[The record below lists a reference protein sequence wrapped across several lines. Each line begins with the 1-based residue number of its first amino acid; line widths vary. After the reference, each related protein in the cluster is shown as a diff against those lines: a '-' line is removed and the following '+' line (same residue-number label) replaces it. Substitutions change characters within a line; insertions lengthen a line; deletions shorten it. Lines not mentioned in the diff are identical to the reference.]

1 MNDIIIAERDIQNY
15 LYHEHDTTVNFVL
28 RQYEYEKYSFPQD
41 YAIQCTT
48 HGGLFKAMRKLV
60 ENLKIDFKIKE
71 DKATIKCIVLKDK
84 KDVLKIAGHIQ
95 EVEL

>member
-1 MNDIIIAERDIQNY
+1 MNDILIAENDIQNY

-48 HGGLFKAMRKLV
+48 HGGLFKKMVQLV
-60 ENLKIDFKIKE
+60 EDLNIEHTIFK
-71 DKATIKCIVLKDK
+71 DKATVKCIVLKDP
-84 KDVLKIAGHIQ
+84 KDVLKIASHIQ

>member
-1 MNDIIIAERDIQNY
+1 MNDILMAERDIQNY

-48 HGGLFKAMRKLV
+48 HGGLFKKMVQLV
-60 ENLKIDFKIKE
+60 EDLNIEHTIFK
-71 DKATIKCIVLKDK
+71 DKATVKCIVLKDK

>member
-1 MNDIIIAERDIQNY
+1 MNDILIAEKDIQNY
-15 LYHEHDTTVNFVL
+15 LYHKHDTTVNFVL
-28 RQYEYEKYSFPQD
+28 RWYNYRKMTFPQD
-41 YAIQCTT
+41 YAIQCIT

-60 ENLKIDFKIKE
+60 ENLGIDYKVFE
-71 DKATIKCIVLKDK
+71 DKKTVKCIVLKDK